1 MAVKRKK
8 KSGFGVSRSTTV
20 ALGLCFLAVVTMI
33 GMYTVGRTEE
43 QQKQL
48 EQQVSE
54 AEQAVKA
61 REEQLARERRQAEER
76 QAAAA
81 AASRDQADKTGK
93 TKDGPELESEYESET
108 ADLPVTEDETVLL
121 QETAGEAL
129 AQTEPALS
137 FSGEQGSLL
146 WPVAGT
152 ILLDYSM
159 DKTIYFPTLDQ
170 YKCNPALVIQ
180 GNAGQSVLS
189 AADGKVTGLETL
201 EETGLTMTMDIGDG
215 YELIYGQLQDAAVQE
230 GSYVKAGELLGY
242 LAEPSRYYSKEGCS
256 LYFEVKKD
264 GTSVDPKTLLP

>member
-8 KSGFGVSRSTTV
+8 RGFGVSRSTTV

-48 EQQVSE
+48 EQQISD

-61 REEQLARERRQAEER
+61 REEKLAEERKQEEER

-81 AASRDQADKTGK
+81 SASRAQEDKAGK
-93 TKDGPELESEYESET
+93 TKDGPELEGEYKSET
-108 ADLPVTEDETVLL
+108 AELPVTETGADIL
-121 QETAGEAL
+121 QETAGEART
-129 AQTEPALS
+129 QPEPGLS
-137 FSGEQGSLL
+137 FSGEPDSLL

-170 YKCNPALVIQ
+170 YQCNPALVIQ
-180 GNAGQSVLS
+180 GNPGQSVLS
-189 AADGKVTGLETL
+189 AADGKVTGLETQ
-201 EETGLTMTMDIGDG
+201 EETGLTLTMDIGDG
-215 YELIYGQLQDAAVQE
+215 FELIYGQLQDVAVQK
-230 GSYVKAGELLGY
+230 GSDVKAGELLGY
-242 LAEPSRYYSKEGCS
+242 LAEPTRYYTKEGCN

-264 GTSVDPKTLLP
+264 GTSVNPKTLLP

>member
-81 AASRDQADKTGK
+81 AASRDQADKAGK
-93 TKDGPELESEYESET
+93 AKDGPELESE
-108 ADLPVTEDETVLL
+108 
-121 QETAGEAL
+121 
-129 AQTEPALS
+129 
-137 FSGEQGSLL
+137 
-146 WPVAGT
+146 
-152 ILLDYSM
+152 
-159 DKTIYFPTLDQ
+159 
-170 YKCNPALVIQ
+170 
-180 GNAGQSVLS
+180 
-189 AADGKVTGLETL
+189 
-201 EETGLTMTMDIGDG
+201 
-215 YELIYGQLQDAAVQE
+215 
-230 GSYVKAGELLGY
+230 
-242 LAEPSRYYSKEGCS
+242 
-256 LYFEVKKD
+256 
-264 GTSVDPKTLLP
+264 